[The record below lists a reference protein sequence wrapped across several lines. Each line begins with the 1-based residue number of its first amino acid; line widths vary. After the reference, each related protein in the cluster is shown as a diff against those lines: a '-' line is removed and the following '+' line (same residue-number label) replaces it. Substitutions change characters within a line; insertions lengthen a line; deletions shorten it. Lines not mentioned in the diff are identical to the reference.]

1 MRILLTGATGLVGQG
16 VLRVCLDDPEVVH
29 VSALGR
35 RASGQVDAKLEE
47 LLVADFADLG
57 PVEDRLQPFDA
68 CLYCAGALPIGAE
81 AEYRHVTVD
90 LTLHV
95 ARAFAARNPAAR
107 FVYISGAHSN
117 PDSAIM
123 PLKVKGEAEAALA
136 ALPIRTIMLRTG
148 GVQPVHGVRSPHP
161 AMAALYTVAGPL
173 MGLGLKLVPGL
184 LTSTENVGMAMLQLL
199 RMPDPPAIV
208 ENDAINALADAY
220 RASSGPPSAQDS
232 SAP

>member
-16 VLRVCLDDPEVVH
+16 VLRVCLDDPQVVH

-35 RASGQVDAKLEE
+35 RASGQVDPKLEE
-47 LLVADFADLG
+47 LIVADFADLA
-57 PVEDRLQPFDA
+57 PVEDSLQPFDA

-90 LTLHV
+90 LTVHV
-95 ARAFAARNPAAR
+95 ARTFATRNPAAR
-107 FVYISGAHSN
+107 LIYISGAHAN

-136 ALPIRTIMLRTG
+136 ALPIRTTMLRTG
-148 GVQPVHGVRSPHP
+148 GVQPVRGVRSPHP
-161 AMAALYTVAGPL
+161 AMAALYTVAAPL

-199 RMPDPPAIV
+199 RTPDPPAIV
-208 ENDAINALADAY
+208 ENDAINALAEAY
-220 RASSGPPSAQDS
+220 KASASGQGQS
-232 SAP
+232 

>member
-29 VSALGR
+29 VSVLGR

-47 LLVADFADLG
+47 LLVADFANLA
-57 PVEDRLQPFDA
+57 PVEDRMQPFDA

-90 LTLHV
+90 LTVHV
-95 ARAFAARNPAAR
+95 ARTFAAHNPAAS

-161 AMAALYTVAGPL
+161 AMAALYTVAAPL
-173 MGLGLKLVPGL
+173 MGLGLKVAPGL
-184 LTSTENVGMAMLQLL
+184 ITSTDNVGMAMLQLL
-199 RMPDPPAIV
+199 RMQDPPAIV

-220 RASSGPPSAQDS
+220 RAVSGSPSAEDS

>member
-47 LLVADFADLG
+47 LLVTDFADLA

-90 LTLHV
+90 LTVHV
-95 ARAFAARNPAAR
+95 ARTFAAHNPAAS

-123 PLKVKGEAEAALA
+123 PLKVKGEAEVALA

-161 AMAALYTVAGPL
+161 AMAALYTVAAPL
-173 MGLGLKLVPGL
+173 MGLGLKVAPGL
-184 LTSTENVGMAMLQLL
+184 ITSTDNVGMAMLQLL
-199 RMPDPPAIV
+199 RMQDPPAIV

-220 RASSGPPSAQDS
+220 RAVSGSPSAEDS